1 MELPGVKKL
10 VSVYPPN
17 SLHGPMN
24 RSLPGLDASGA
35 PSGFGSTEW
44 SLVLAAGREEDSS
57 KALNS
62 LCRKYWRP
70 MYVHVRRAGIQP
82 ADAEDV
88 TQGFFVFLIEKGWI
102 SQADPE
108 RGSFRAFLRTLLNN
122 YVSNHQRTARAG
134 KRMAPLVS
142 VDTAEGEKAL
152 ADVSARG
159 KDPVSAFD
167 ALWAK
172 TVLRVAWD
180 RLEKEQ
186 AAADRTKQF
195 NALRA
200 FVTNPA
206 VSGDYERIGLVL
218 GMRPSQIAV
227 TIHRLSRRYAELIRA
242 EVAETLAD
250 RSELESELRHLLLL
264 SSS

>member
-1 MELPGVKKL
+1 
-10 VSVYPPN
+10 
-17 SLHGPMN
+17 
-24 RSLPGLDASGA
+24 
-35 PSGFGSTEW
+35 
-44 SLVLAAGREEDSS
+44 
-57 KALNS
+57 
-62 LCRKYWRP
+62 
-70 MYVHVRRAGIQP
+70 MYVHVRRSGIQP

-88 TQGFFVFLIEKGWI
+88 TQGFFVFLIDKGWI
-102 SQADPE
+102 GQADPD

-122 YVSNHQRTARAG
+122 YISNHQRTARAG

-142 VDTAEGEKAL
+142 IDAAEGKKAL
-152 ADVSARG
+152 ADVSSQG

-172 TVLRVAWD
+172 TVLKTAWD
-180 RLEKEQ
+180 RLEREQ
-186 AAADRTKQF
+186 AAADRTRQF

-200 FVTNPA
+200 FVTHPA
-206 VSGDYERIGLVL
+206 ASGDYERLGQVL
-218 GMRPSQIAV
+218 GMRPSRIAV

-264 SSS
+264 GSS